1 MMRVVV
7 GGAVPRDAR
16 MRRAWLGGFNLL
28 PYRARDAR
36 RARRRVLGELAAAAC
51 AGLAGVALWRVGRM
65 FERERFDA
73 QRALMERRLAAWA
86 PQLKAAEQAARLR
99 DAARERA
106 ALAAERAG
114 PRERTVDL
122 FDTLRQLRYDGVRLR
137 SIRCDGRDALLEASA
152 LDPASAERWL
162 RALDAAQ
169 RGWTMEVAGWQ
180 AARTS
185 WGRDAGSGRSLSFS
199 VRIRWPAGARG
210 RGASMVAHAAAA
222 AREGA

>member
-1 MMRVVV
+1 MTPGVAS
-7 GGAVPRDAR
+7 GASPRNAR
-16 MRRAWLGGFNLL
+16 LLRAWLGGFNLL

-51 AGLAGVALWRVGRM
+51 AGFAGVALWRIGRT
-65 FERERFDA
+65 FERARFDA

-99 DAARERA
+99 DAERERA

-114 PRERTVDL
+114 PRQRTVDL
-122 FDTLRQLRYDGVRLR
+122 FDALRQLRYDGVRLR

-162 RALDAAQ
+162 RDLDAAQ
-169 RGWTMEVAGWQ
+169 RGWTMEVAGLQ

-185 WGRDAGSGRSLSFS
+185 WGREAGGGRSLSFT
-199 VRIRWPAGARG
+199 VRIRWPAGDRG
-210 RGASMVAHAAAA
+210 RVASVAARATAAV
-222 AREGA
+222 REGA

>member
-1 MMRVVV
+1 MMRVVA

-152 LDPASAERWL
+152 LD
-162 RALDAAQ
+162 AAQ